1 MSDLLDIKLV
11 IDKECKKLNV
21 VITNNERNE
30 DVEGVIAAIQG
41 YANKRIPM
49 VPAYFK
55 ESVVMLPQRQI
66 IRFYINNRKVMVQT
80 GQRIYEVKMNLRELE
95 EILDPER
102 FVRSSQSE
110 IINLQKVKN
119 FDFSAVGTIGV
130 LLENGESTWV
140 ARRRVK
146 DVKRALEKGGNDG
159 FKR

>member
-95 EILDPER
+95 EILDSER

-110 IINLQKVKN
+110 IINLRKVKN

>member
-95 EILDPER
+95 EILDPEK

-110 IINLQKVKN
+110 IINLRKVKN

>member
-11 IDKECKKLNV
+11 IDKDCRKLNV

-30 DVEGVIAAIQG
+30 DVEGVIAAIQR
-41 YANKRIPM
+41 YANKKIPM
-49 VPAYFK
+49 IQAYFK
-55 ESVVMLPQRQI
+55 ESVVMLPQSQI
-66 IRFYINNRKVMVQT
+66 IRLYINNRKVMVQT
-80 GQRIYEVKMNLRELE
+80 IQRIYEVKMNLRELE

-110 IINLQKVKN
+110 IINLRKVRS

-140 ARRRVK
+140 ARRRVR
-146 DVKRALEKGGNDG
+146 DVKRALERGGSDG
-159 FKR
+159 YKK